1 MLSSSLRT
9 FYQPGPPRQPR
20 DLTCRQERLICPTVI
35 NLESSAQLVRLDVL
49 PPRTCAVVRSIA
61 TDDEDTQRLKT
72 LGVCLGRRVE
82 LIRTGDPIILKVFSS
97 RLGISAELAAR
108 VHVEVCQP
116 GHCAL
121 READCA

>member
-1 MLSSSLRT
+1 VT
-9 FYQPGPPRQPR
+9 TVEQPAA
-20 DLTCRQERLICPTVI
+20 T
-35 NLESSAQLVRLDVL
+35 VRLDQL
-49 PPRTCAVVRSIA
+49 PPRVCAVVRSVE

-82 LIRTGDPIILKVFSS
+82 LVRAGNPLILKIFGS

-108 VHVEVCQP
+108 VRVEVCQP

-121 READCA
+121 RDHEGA